1 MCLCRCSTW
10 GICCE
15 CSTTKDLFLGLTSLW
30 TLKVSDWFRG
40 GAVCVCVCVYVR
52 TGRLLTSAC
61 LLHDSLFDGNIVML
75 DYLLGNMLLHRLLY
89 KCYTG

>member
-1 MCLCRCSTW
+1 MI
-10 GICCE
+10 G
-15 CSTTKDLFLGLTSLW
+15 LG
-30 TLKVSDWFRG
+30 V
-40 GAVCVCVCVYVR
+40 VQCVCVCVYVR
-52 TGRLLTSAC
+52 TGRLLTVCTGRLLTSAC